1 MGHDGVLTDGLQRRT
16 PPMNLADKMDILE
29 VIARYVYTYDGRNV
43 DGFAQLCTEDG
54 IWEVLPSGGRQPE
67 LRLASRAAMHAW
79 VVQRHQQVVQESHDR
94 HYPSGTLF
102 DVLTQEHASTRTM
115 VLITH
120 QGGHDPT
127 PRPVL
132 SGVYHDRWH
141 KTQRG
146 WPITQRTLRHDHHTP
161 YLSP

>member
-1 MGHDGVLTDGLQRRT
+1 MSLE
-16 PPMNLADKMDILE
+16 DKMNILE
-29 VIARYVYTYDGRNV
+29 VIARYAYTYDGRDA
-43 DGFAQLCTEDG
+43 DGFAQLFTEDG
-54 IWEVLPSGGRQPE
+54 IFEVLPSGGSQPE
-67 LRLASRAAMHAW
+67 LRLESRAAIHAW
-79 VVQRHQQVVQESHDR
+79 VVQRHQQVVQEIQDR
-94 HYPSGTLF
+94 HYQSGTLF
-102 DVLTQEHASTRTM
+102 DVLTQEHAQTRTM

-132 SGVYHDRWH
+132 SGVYHDRWQ

-146 WPITQRTLRHDHHTP
+146 WQLTQRTLRHDHQKP